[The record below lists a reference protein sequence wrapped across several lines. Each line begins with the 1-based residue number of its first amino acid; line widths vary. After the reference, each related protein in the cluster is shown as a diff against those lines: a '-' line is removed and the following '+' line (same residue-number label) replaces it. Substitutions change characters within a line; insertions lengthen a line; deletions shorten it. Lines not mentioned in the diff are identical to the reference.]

1 MNIEYIDIKDG
12 AFEFYEDIYK
22 KAKYPLKG
30 TFFAYLNEF
39 SIHDTYDSSE
49 EICIYITFA
58 LMLIEKD
65 EDFIFL
71 IEPLKE
77 KLEKITDE
85 QLQKEIEDPND
96 IKLLKEDL
104 EKLKPYLQ

>member
-1 MNIEYIDIKDG
+1 MYVEYIDIKDG
-12 AFEFYEDIYK
+12 AFEAYNSLHIRANRSIKVTFY
-22 KAKYPLKG
+22 
-30 TFFAYLNEF
+30 TMLNDYV
-39 SIHDTYDSSE
+39 IHDDHTLSE
-49 EICIYITFA
+49 GICVYITFI
-58 LMLIEKD
+58 LMLIEKG
-65 EDFIFL
+65 EDFSFL

>member
-1 MNIEYIDIKDG
+1 MAYNEVKEDVYEGYDRLHIRAKFTLRQCFSAFLTDYI
-12 AFEFYEDIYK
+12 
-22 KAKYPLKG
+22 
-30 TFFAYLNEF
+30 
-39 SIHDTYDSSE
+39 IHDDYDLSE
-49 EICIYITFA
+49 VICIYTSFI

-65 EDFIFL
+65 EDFSFL